1 MAMKLTLRDLDW
13 KLNQIGD
20 CTVMDKTICQAAKDA
35 AHTLAELRN
44 MLDVPADAEPG
55 EILAAVYNRIK
66 EGE

>member
-1 MAMKLTLRDLDW
+1 MPMKLTLRDLDW

-20 CTVMDKTICQAAKDA
+20 SSVLDKSVAQAAKDA

-44 MLDVPADAEPG
+44 MLEVPADAEPG